1 MNLPIRLLPAAREE
15 FDAAAHWYEK
25 AQAGLG
31 ESFVAQID
39 EVLSRISLQPR
50 QYVLVHEHVRKAVVK
65 RFPFVV
71 LFRLKPTEIIVIA
84 VFHTMRSPSDW
95 LSRV

>member
-15 FDAAAHWYEK
+15 FDAAANWYEK

-39 EVLSRISLQPR
+39 EVLSRISQ
-50 QYVLVHEHVRKAVVK
+50 
-65 RFPFVV
+65 
-71 LFRLKPTEIIVIA
+71 
-84 VFHTMRSPSDW
+84 
-95 LSRV
+95 